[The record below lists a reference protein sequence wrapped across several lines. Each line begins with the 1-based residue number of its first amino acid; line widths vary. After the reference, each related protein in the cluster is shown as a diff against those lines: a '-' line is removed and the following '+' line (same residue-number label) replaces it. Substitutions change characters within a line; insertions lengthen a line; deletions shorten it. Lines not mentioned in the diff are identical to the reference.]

1 MEWDSANY
9 VSDLTDPAVIEPAYN
24 ESWPEVRSNELN
36 AVQITYQAGYGA
48 AEDVPDAIK
57 QAMYLLIGDMFE
69 NRLTEARPMF
79 NTVDAL
85 LAPFSIRW

>member
-1 MEWDSANY
+1 MGLGELRVRPDGSGGDRARLQRELAGSAIKR
-9 VSDLTDPAVIEPAYN
+9 A
-24 ESWPEVRSNELN
+24 N